1 MFQIISADEA
11 AALVR
16 DGDTIC
22 INSFLTL
29 GNPEAIHEAIFRRFK
44 ETGHPKDLTLFCAS
58 GFGGWDEKRYADPY
72 IAAGAVKCV
81 IAGHFGSMPAAVRM
95 AYSGEIEAYNM
106 PLGVLSHTLRAAAS
120 GKDGYLSEVGLG
132 LFVDPRLDGPGLNKR
147 STQKLVSVEQMDG
160 KEYLYY
166 RTPKIN
172 VALMR
177 GTTVDPNGNITFEK
191 ECVSIDALAT
201 AQATKANGGIVI
213 MQVERVSHEFS
224 RPRNVIVPGVLVDA
238 VVVCPE
244 QKQFLDETYNPTLS
258 GDIHVPPSHM
268 NYWMGRMKL
277 SGKRGRHEDTQ
288 ISHEVIGERA
298 AQELQAHSVVN
309 IGIGIPEMVGRY
321 ASKSGMLEKIAL
333 TVESGGIGGLP
344 APGIA
349 FGATIGADIITDMAQ
364 QFDFYDG
371 GGIKTCFM
379 GGYEA
384 DRFGNVNS
392 HVMGGRYA
400 GIGGF
405 ANITTATP
413 NVVFCMTF
421 TALGLEVERDGSRIR
436 IVNEGKKP
444 KFKPEVE
451 AVSFSAKHARQRGQN
466 VLYVT
471 ERCVFALGDEGLELA
486 EVYDG
491 IDIQKHI
498 LDNLDFMPKIRP
510 SVKI

>member
-1 MFQIISADEA
+1 MFQIMSADEA
-11 AALVR
+11 VTLIR
-16 DGDTIC
+16 DGNTVC

-44 ETGHPKDLTLFCAS
+44 ETGHPKDLTIFCAS
-58 GFGGWDEKRYADPY
+58 GFGGWDENRYADPY

-81 IAGHFGSMPAAVRM
+81 IAGHFGSMPAAVRK

-120 GKDGYLSEVGLG
+120 RKDGYLSEVGLG
-132 LFVDPRLDGPGLNKR
+132 LFVDPRVDGPGLNAR
-147 STQKLVSVEQMDG
+147 STQKLVTVEQLDG

-166 RTPKIN
+166 RTPKID

-177 GTTVDPNGNITFEK
+177 GTTVDPSGNITFEK

-244 QKQFLDETYNPTLS
+244 QKQFLNETYNPTLS
-258 GDIHVPPSHM
+258 GDIHVPPSQM

-288 ISHEVIGERA
+288 VSHELIGERA
-298 AQELQAHSVVN
+298 AQELQANSVVN

-321 ASKSGMLEKIAL
+321 ASKSGILEKISL

-371 GGIKTCFM
+371 GGIKICFM

-421 TALGLEVERDGSRIR
+421 TALGLEVEREGSSVR
-436 IVNEGKKP
+436 IVHDGNKP
-444 KFKPEVE
+444 KFKPEIE
-451 AVSFSAKHARQRGQN
+451 AISFSAKHARMRGQN

-491 IDIQKHI
+491 IDLQRDV
-498 LDNLDFMPKIRP
+498 LDQLDFVPKIRP
-510 SVKI
+510 GVKQ

>member
-1 MFQIISADEA
+1 MFQIISSDEA
-11 AALVR
+11 AALLR

-44 ETGHPKDLTLFCAS
+44 ETGHPKDLTIFCAS
-58 GFGGWDEKRYADPY
+58 GFGGWDENRYADPY
-72 IAAGAVKCV
+72 IEVGAVKCV

-95 AYSGEIEAYNM
+95 AHNGELEAYNM

-120 GKDGYLSEVGLG
+120 RKDGYLSEVGLG
-132 LFVDPRLDGPGLNKR
+132 LFVDPRVDGPGLNSR
-147 STQKLVSVEQMDG
+147 STQKLVSVVELEG

-166 RTPKIN
+166 KTPKID

-244 QKQFLDETYNPTLS
+244 QKQFLDEIYNPTLS
-258 GDIHVPPSHM
+258 GDIHVPSSHM

-288 ISHEVIGERA
+288 VSHEVIGERA
-298 AQELQAHSVVN
+298 AQELHANSVVN

-321 ASKSGMLEKIAL
+321 ASKSGILEKISL

-371 GGIKTCFM
+371 GGIRTCFM

-384 DRFGNVNS
+384 DQFGNVNA
-392 HVMGGRYA
+392 HVVGGRFA

-421 TALGLEVERDGSRIR
+421 TAIGLEVQCGKDGIC
-436 IVNEGKKP
+436 IVHEGKKP
-444 KFKPEVE
+444 KFKPEIE
-451 AVSFSAKHARQRGQN
+451 AISFSAKHARLRGQN

-471 ERCVFALGDEGLELA
+471 ERCVFALGEEGLELA
-486 EVYDG
+486 EVYNG
-491 IDIQKHI
+491 IDIQKDI
-498 LDNLDFMPKIRP
+498 LDQLEFVPKIRP
-510 SVKI
+510 SAIK

>member
-11 AALVR
+11 AALLR

-29 GNPEAIHEAIFRRFK
+29 GNPEALHEAIFRRFK
-44 ETGHPKDLTLFCAS
+44 ETGHPKDLTIFCAS
-58 GFGGWDEKRYADPY
+58 GFGGWDESRYADPY
-72 IAAGAVKCV
+72 MAAGAVKCV
-81 IAGHFGSMPAAVRM
+81 IAGHYGSMPVAVKM
-95 AYSGEIEAYNM
+95 AFSGEIEAYNM

-120 GKDGYLSEVGLG
+120 RKDGYLSEVGLG
-132 LFVDPRLDGPGLNKR
+132 LFVDPRVNGPALNDR
-147 STQKLVSVEQMDG
+147 SRQKLVSVVALEG

-166 RTPKIN
+166 KTPKID

-177 GTTVDPNGNITFEK
+177 GTTVDPSGNITFEK

-268 NYWMGRMKL
+268 NYWMGRMRL

-288 ISHEVIGERA
+288 VSHEVIGERA
-298 AQELQAHSVVN
+298 AQELQAGSVVN

-371 GGIKTCFM
+371 GGIRTCFM

-384 DRFGNVNS
+384 DRHGNVNA
-392 HVMGGRYA
+392 HVMGGRFA

-421 TALGLEVERDGSRIR
+421 TAIGLGVERDGDGVR
-436 IVNEGKKP
+436 IVHEGKKP
-444 KFKPEVE
+444 KFKPQIE
-451 AVSFSAKHARQRGQN
+451 AISFSARHARLRGQN

-471 ERCVFALGDEGLELA
+471 ERCVFALGEEGLELA
-486 EVYDG
+486 EVYGG
-491 IDIQKHI
+491 IDLQKDI
-498 LDNLDFMPKIRP
+498 LDQLDFEPKIRP
-510 SVKI
+510 GVAR